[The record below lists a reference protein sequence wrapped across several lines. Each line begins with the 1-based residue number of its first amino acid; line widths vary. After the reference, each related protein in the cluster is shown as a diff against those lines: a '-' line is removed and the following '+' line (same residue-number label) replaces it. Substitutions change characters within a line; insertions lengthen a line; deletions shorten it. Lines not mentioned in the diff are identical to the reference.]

1 MITISSPF
9 AQFGIVGALVTLLL
23 GAIGV
28 LWRQSEAAHKREQE
42 RCDRLETELNRVLTD
57 QQEKYLTTIAAA
69 TGAMQEVLILVRGK
83 GL

>member
-9 AQFGIVGALVTLLL
+9 AQFGIVGALVIILL
-23 GAIGV
+23 GAISV
-28 LWRQSEAAHKREQE
+28 LWRQSEAARKRDQD
-42 RCDRLETELNRVLTD
+42 RADRLESELAKM
-57 QQEKYLTTIAAA
+57 QEKSLTTIAAA